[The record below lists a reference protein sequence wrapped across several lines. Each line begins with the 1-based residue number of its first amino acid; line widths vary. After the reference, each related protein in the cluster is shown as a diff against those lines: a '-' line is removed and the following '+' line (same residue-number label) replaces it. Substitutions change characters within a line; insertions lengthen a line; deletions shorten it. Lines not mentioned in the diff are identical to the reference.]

1 MHIVPIAWM
10 FVVVLMAAAE
20 ATAPDG
26 TLLGAFFTLLL
37 YGVLPLS
44 IVMYVLGTPVRRQAR
59 WRAEQALAA
68 EAAAPHTAA
77 DATADATASAAADTA
92 ADTAPDRAADTRATP
107 ATPADA
113 TPPGASAAP
122 DDGRMAAGDPIAPV
136 RKEA

>member
-68 EAAAPHTAA
+68 KAADLKAAATA
-77 DATADATASAAADTA
+77 
-92 ADTAPDRAADTRATP
+92 
-107 ATPADA
+107 PADA
-113 TPPGASAAP
+113 APGTTSAPASPALPAGLDSSAAP
-122 DDGRMAAGDPIAPV
+122 DGGRMAAGDPVAAV

>member
-68 EAAAPHTAA
+68 EAADLKAA
-77 DATADATASAAADTA
+77 ATA
-92 ADTAPDRAADTRATP
+92 
-107 ATPADA
+107 PADA
-113 TPPGASAAP
+113 APGATAGPASPALPAGLDSSAAP
-122 DDGRMAAGDPIAPV
+122 DDGRMAAGDPVAAV
-136 RKEA
+136 GKEA